1 MEKDIVRYIGEVLS
15 DLYVVDSNA
24 VTISLERTK
33 PGIEGDFTIVVFPFV
48 KYSKKSPVDTAK
60 EIGVSL
66 KSRCVD
72 IDSYNV
78 VQGFLNITMTH
89 EYWVKRLNNLA
100 ASKKSSD
107 NAGKPLIMV
116 EFSSPNTNKPL
127 HLGHLRNNFLG
138 DSVAR
143 IIKAAG
149 NNVMKVNLVNDRGI
163 HICKSMIAWLKWG
176 NGATP
181 ESTGMKGDK
190 LVGDFYVLFNN
201 KYKEELSKLKES
213 GLSDEEAEKKSQL
226 MAETREMLQ
235 KWEAGDEEVRKV
247 WNMMNKWVYAG
258 FDETYKKIGI
268 SFDRIYYESQTYL
281 LGKSIVTKGLERG
294 VFVRD
299 SDTSVWIDLTNEG
312 LDRKILL
319 RSDGTTVYMTQDI
332 GTAAQRF
339 DEYHPEKMIYVVGN
353 EQDYHFAVLKKVVQR
368 LGEDYYDKIFHL
380 SYGMVELPE
389 GKMKSRE
396 GTVVD
401 ADDLVADMIETARAI
416 AAENGKLGDLDEA
429 EKNRIIEMIAIGALK
444 YFILKVDPKKQMV
457 FNPKESIDFNGNT
470 GPFIQYTHA
479 RICSVLRKAK
489 ALNIDI
495 TKRVSEDV
503 HLLDK
508 EVSIIS
514 TLCTFEKVIDEAARK
529 FDPGQV
535 ANYAYN
541 LCKEF
546 NQFYHDYSILNES
559 DPNVI
564 QLRLALSQQVANTVK
579 RAMNLLGIEVPEVM

>member
-1 MEKDIVRYIGEVLS
+1 MEKNIIKYIREVLS
-15 DLYVVDSNA
+15 DLYVVDSNNT
-24 VTISLERTK
+24 TISLERTK
-33 PGIEGDFTIVVFPFV
+33 PGIDGDFTIVVFPYV
-48 KYSKKSPVDTAK
+48 KYSKKSPADTAK
-60 EIGVSL
+60 EIGVAL
-66 KSRCVD
+66 KARCEE

-78 VQGFLNITMTH
+78 IQGFLNITMTH
-89 EYWVKRLNNLA
+89 EYWVKRLNNLSA
-100 ASKKSSD
+100 PKKETDDSQ
-107 NAGKPLIMV
+107 KPLIMV

-138 DSVAR
+138 DSVSR

-163 HICKSMIAWLKWG
+163 HICKSMIAWQKWG

-181 ESTGMKGDK
+181 ESTGKKGDK
-190 LVGDFYVLFNN
+190 LVGDFYVLFSN
-201 KYKEELSKLKES
+201 KYKEEIAQLKES
-213 GLSDEEAEKKSQL
+213 GLSDEEAEKNSKL

-247 WNMMNKWVYAG
+247 WTMMNSWVYEG

-299 SDTSVWIDLTNEG
+299 EDTSVWIDLTNEG

-339 DEYHPEKMIYVVGN
+339 DEYHPEKLIYVVGN
-353 EQDYHFAVLKKVVQR
+353 EQDYHFAVLKKVVER

-416 AAENGKLGDLDEA
+416 SEENGKLGDIDEA
-429 EKNRIIEMIAIGALK
+429 EKNRIIEMIAVGALK

-479 RICSVLRKAK
+479 RICSILRKAK
-489 ALNIDI
+489 ALNINVA
-495 TKRVSEDV
+495 KRVSDDV
-503 HLLDK
+503 RLLDK
-508 EVSIIS
+508 EISIIS
-514 TLCTFEKVIDEAARK
+514 TLCTFDKIIAESAKK
-529 FDPGQV
+529 FDPGQI
-535 ANYAYN
+535 ANYVYN

-546 NQFYHDYSILNES
+546 NQFYHDYSILNEN
-559 DPNVI
+559 DANVI
-564 QLRLALSQQVANTVK
+564 QLRLALSQQVANTIK
-579 RAMNLLGIEVPEVM
+579 KGMNLLGIDVPEVM